1 MDNTENFNNQN
12 SSTRKYF
19 KVLGLI
25 FILLF
30 PAIFYFFLTSG
41 KHNMLTLPY
50 FGERE
55 AVKVLENGKE
65 RIDTL
70 YHAIPDFSFVNQFGD
85 TITQKN
91 YEGKIYI
98 TDFFFTTCPTICPKM
113 SAQMHYLE
121 ERLKDYNDVLFLS
134 HTVNPETDT
143 VAALAAYANLV
154 HANTKRWNFVTGTK
168 DALYRQAL
176 YGYLLNAN
184 EDVLA
189 PGGFLHSEMFVL
201 VDKNKHIR
209 GFYDG
214 TSVDQA
220 KKLIDAVKVLIA
232 EEQIPRKSDK

>member
-1 MDNTENFNNQN
+1 MENSENSNNNN
-12 SSTRKYF
+12 SLTRKYF

-25 FILLF
+25 LILLF
-30 PAIFYFFLTSG
+30 PAIFYFVLTSG
-41 KHNMLTLPY
+41 KHNMLSLPY

-55 AVKVLENGKE
+55 PIKVMVNGKE
-65 RIDTL
+65 KIDTL
-70 YHAIPDFSFVNQFGD
+70 YHSIPDFSFINQSGD

-98 TDFFFTTCPTICPKM
+98 ADFFFTTCPGICPKM

-121 ERLKDYNDVLFLS
+121 ERLKDYNDVMFLS
-134 HTVNPETDT
+134 HTVDPEKDT
-143 VAALAAYANLV
+143 VESLAAYSKLV
-154 HANTKRWNFVTGTK
+154 HANTKRWNFVTGSK
-168 DALYRQAL
+168 EAIYKQAL
-176 YGYLLNAN
+176 YGYLINAN
-184 EDVLA
+184 EDILA
-189 PGGFLHSEMFVL
+189 PGGFLHSELFVL

-232 EEQIPRKSDK
+232 EEQIPRKSNK